1 MKYGKM
7 FLLIAVILISML
19 AINQFLLANCG
30 QCGDKEKCTQCTD
43 KEKCTQC
50 ADKEK
55 CTQCTDKEKCTQ
67 CTDKEKCTQCAD
79 KEKSCSGQ
87 GCKNEITLTGMFVC
101 PCYLMMKDG
110 ETTDTAKAKECTVK
124 CAEAGQPL
132 LFVDDKGTV
141 YLAMFCCKCNVPEKD
156 AAAMAMDKITVKGCV
171 CEKGGFK
178 ALKICGVEKIK

>member
-1 MKYGKM
+1 MKYGKI
-7 FLLIAVILISML
+7 FLLIAVILISIL

-30 QCGDKEKCTQCTD
+30 QCGDKENPCSGQECKG
-43 KEKCTQC
+43 
-50 ADKEK
+50 K

-67 CTDKEKCTQCAD
+67 CTDKEKCAQCID
-79 KEKSCSGQ
+79 KEKSGSGQ
-87 GCKNEITLTGMFVC
+87 ECKNEITLTGMFVC

-110 ETTDTAKAKECTVK
+110 ETVDTAKAQECSVK

-132 LFVDDKGTV
+132 LFVDDKGTI
-141 YLAMFCCKCNVPEKD
+141 YMAMFCCKCNVPKKD

-178 ALKICGVEKIK
+178 ALGICSVEKIK